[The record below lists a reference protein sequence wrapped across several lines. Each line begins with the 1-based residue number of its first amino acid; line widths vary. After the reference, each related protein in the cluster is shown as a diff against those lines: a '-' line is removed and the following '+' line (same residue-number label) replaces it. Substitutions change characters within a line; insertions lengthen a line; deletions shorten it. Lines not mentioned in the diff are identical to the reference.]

1 MSTSSTSTGSRQVV
15 DRPADEPV
23 VVGRIGRPHGVRG
36 EVTIDVRTDL
46 PDRRFAPGSSFPGH
60 TPAAA
65 PLVVAGA
72 RWHAGRLLL
81 RFRGVGDRSA
91 AEALRGQILTIAPS
105 AVGAAADGDDDP
117 DDFWWD
123 RDLVGLRVS
132 TVAGMDVGVVVDVVH
147 TPAGELLAVDRAD
160 GREVLIPFVR
170 EIVPRVDVLDGR
182 LVVDLPPGLFDLE

>member
-1 MSTSSTSTGSRQVV
+1 M
-15 DRPADEPV
+15 
-23 VVGRIGRPHGVRG
+23 
-36 EVTIDVRTDL
+36 
-46 PDRRFAPGSSFPGH
+46 
-60 TPAAA
+60 
-65 PLVVAGA
+65 
-72 RWHAGRLLL
+72 
-81 RFRGVGDRSA
+81 
-91 AEALRGQILTIAPS
+91 
-105 AVGAAADGDDDP
+105 GAAADGDDDP

-182 LVVDLPPGLFDLE
+182 LVVDPPPGLFDLE